1 MEQEKLEMK
10 EIRILLTEQ
19 DFAKLCEIGFVE
31 YQKLKIPISEKDFD
45 ILIEGGIAQLNHQ
58 GQPVKIALQDIGYNR
73 IAMYLSKS
81 KIY

>member
-19 DFAKLCEIGFVE
+19 DFAKLCETGFVE